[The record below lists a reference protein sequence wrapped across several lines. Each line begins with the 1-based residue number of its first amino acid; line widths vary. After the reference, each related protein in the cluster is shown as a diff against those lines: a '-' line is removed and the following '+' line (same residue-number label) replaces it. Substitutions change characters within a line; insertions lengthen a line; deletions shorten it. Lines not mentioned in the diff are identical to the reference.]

1 MCTIGS
7 TVSAVLKLNLELW
20 FMRSNSTLYHFWDY
34 FILHIISSKNC
45 IKWECTVILTKN
57 CLMLENYH
65 VTQEFGPFSN
75 YGVNGEPRKLRKK
88 VFSISQKYS
97 VKL

>member
-1 MCTIGS
+1 
-7 TVSAVLKLNLELW
+7 
-20 FMRSNSTLYHFWDY
+20 
-34 FILHIISSKNC
+34 
-45 IKWECTVILTKN
+45 
-57 CLMLENYH
+57 MLENYH

-88 VFSISQKYS
+88 VFLISQKYS